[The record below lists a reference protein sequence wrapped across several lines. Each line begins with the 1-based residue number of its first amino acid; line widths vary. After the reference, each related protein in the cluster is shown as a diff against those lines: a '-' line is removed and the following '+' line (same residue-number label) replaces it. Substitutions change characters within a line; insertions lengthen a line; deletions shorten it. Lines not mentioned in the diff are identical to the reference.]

1 MVLVGTVAGLA
12 GCNFAVISELG
23 VGVHLFDGSSV
34 VMASGAADAARFS
47 RHRLERDHGR
57 GSADAWVRARDVQ
70 LQPPARRRGLG
81 ALRPGECATVG

>member
-1 MVLVGTVAGLA
+1 VVLVGTVAGLA

-34 VMASGAADAARFS
+34 VMAPGAADAARFS

-57 GSADAWVRARDVQ
+57 GSARRAGPRERRSAST
-70 LQPPARRRGLG
+70 AR
-81 ALRPGECATVG
+81 AAPWSWSAAPG